1 MTSTTEATSDNSNG
15 ILHASSTETQADK
28 ETVPEQAFPEAVT
41 SDADEAEKEPA
52 KKATPK
58 SAATRTA
65 PKKSAATRTA
75 PKKSAAKRTAPKKS
89 AAKKTGSDKDAQPTA
104 KRQRRTRLFPAA
116 TFEDAL
122 ELATAIYTVGAGQPV
137 RRITLFDT
145 LGKSPDSG
153 ASRQLVTNCAKYGDD
168 R

>member
-52 KKATPK
+52 KKATP
-58 SAATRTA
+58 
-65 PKKSAATRTA
+65 KSAATRTA